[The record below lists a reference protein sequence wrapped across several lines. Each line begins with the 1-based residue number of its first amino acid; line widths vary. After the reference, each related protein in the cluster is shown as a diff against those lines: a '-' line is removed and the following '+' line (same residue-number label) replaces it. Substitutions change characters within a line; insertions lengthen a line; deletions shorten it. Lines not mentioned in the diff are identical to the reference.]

1 MIPGFH
7 MTRPAP
13 IAEGKAMDRRQ
24 RDAVYARLAD
34 IANLADDRQDI
45 VDGANGEQLPDD
57 WMKVSQWAH
66 EALANLPE
74 DE

>member
-1 MIPGFH
+1 MN
-7 MTRPAP
+7 
-13 IAEGKAMDRRQ
+13 RRQ
-24 RDAVYARLAD
+24 RVVYSCLAD

-45 VDGANGEQLPDD
+45 VDGENGPLPDD
-57 WMKVSQWAH
+57 WMKVAQWAH